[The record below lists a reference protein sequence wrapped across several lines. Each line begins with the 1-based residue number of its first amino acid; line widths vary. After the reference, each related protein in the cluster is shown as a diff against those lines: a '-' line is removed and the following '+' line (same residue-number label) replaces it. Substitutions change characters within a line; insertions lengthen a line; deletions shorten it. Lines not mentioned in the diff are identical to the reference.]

1 MTALPLSLEREVAS
15 TGWAIQAAAA
25 KGATRSTMQD
35 AIALEVAVEAGR
47 GRFEAIGVFDGV
59 GGMPRGAEAASA
71 AAAGLRQALSG
82 TSSPQ
87 AALESLQ
94 EPVRR
99 TRGATTAVIAVLG
112 AGGAVEVAWCG
123 DSSAYA
129 LDPGGAL
136 QALSRPDAQGGY
148 LTQCLGL
155 PGMRPHAVSL
165 TLRPGDAVL
174 LCSDGVDGV
183 VPPEVLRDALQ
194 GGGRDA
200 QGLRAILA
208 AVAAAGAPDNAAVA
222 LARRR
227 P

>member
-1 MTALPLSLEREVAS
+1 MTALPPSLEREVAGS
-15 TGWAIQAAAA
+15 GWAIVAAAA
-25 KGATRSTMQD
+25 KGSTRSTMQD
-35 AIALEVAVEAGR
+35 AIALEVAVETGR
-47 GRFEAIGVFDGV
+47 GRVDAVGVFDGV

-71 AAAGLRQALSG
+71 AATGLRQALAG
-82 TSSPQ
+82 TASAQ

-112 AGGAVEVAWCG
+112 PDGAVEVAWCG

-129 LDPGGAL
+129 LDASGAL
-136 QALSRPDAQGGY
+136 QPLSRPDAQAGY

-155 PGMRPHAVSL
+155 PGMRPHAVSHA
-165 TLRPGDAVL
+165 LRPGDAVL

-183 VPPEVLRDALQ
+183 VSPEVVRTALQ

-200 QGLRAILA
+200 QKLRAILA
-208 AVAAAGAPDNAAVA
+208 AVAAAGAPDNAAVV